1 MTRLRCRRPTRRD
14 ATRARGSLPPY
25 TTPRGVA
32 ALAMAHATH
41 ASASPAFAPDPP
53 AGDPVD
59 VLAFRALD
67 VSASASSAPT
77 ARLTM
82 TTEFALRA
90 GRAGA
95 PPGPPRADEPH
106 DNFLKGVRWSPDGVC
121 LLTCGAEDNTFRV
134 YDIPADLAVVPVPDP
149 SDDDA
154 RLGDARLLP
163 DALWPALR
171 VRAPECVY
179 DYAWFPGMTA
189 TDPRTCVFAS
199 ATRAQPVQCWDAC
212 DGSLRASYVA
222 HDHFD
227 EPTAATCVAFSADGA
242 RVFGGFDG
250 SVRAW
255 HLSRPGR
262 DCDAWVAARR
272 GRKTTPGGG
281 LVGCLAPAPAD
292 ASLVAAGSYDK
303 TVRVFDATTGEV
315 ALAFEG
321 HAGGVTGAAWSPD
334 GGYLYTGARRDAEI
348 LCWDVRHAAGPVYRC
363 ARATASTNQRI
374 GFDVE
379 PCGRHLVSGG
389 EDGCLRAFD
398 LTTGDEVGAWR
409 AAADVVSDFAF
420 HPCASFGS
428 ADAGR
433 VPRGASVSG
442 NRTFRSP
449 ADEDEDEDVRGDA
462 VTVDVAPTCAL
473 RVWDYATKPLPV
485 ASRDD
490 SLP

>member
-1 MTRLRCRRPTRRD
+1 
-14 ATRARGSLPPY
+14 
-25 TTPRGVA
+25 
-32 ALAMAHATH
+32 MAHATH
-41 ASASPAFAPDPP
+41 ASASPAFAPDPH

-59 VLAFRALD
+59 VVSFRALD
-67 VSASASSAPT
+67 VSASASCAPT
-77 ARLTM
+77 ARLTL

-95 PPGPPRADEPH
+95 PPGPPRANDPH

-134 YDIPADLAVVPVPDP
+134 YDIPADLSVVPIPDP
-149 SDDDA
+149 TDETA

-171 VRAPECVY
+171 VRAPESVY

-199 ATRAQPVQCWDAC
+199 VTRAQPAQCWDAC

-227 EPTAATCVAFSADGA
+227 EPTAPTCVAFSADGA
-242 RVFGGFDG
+242 CIFGGFDG
-250 SVRAW
+250 CVRAW
-255 HLSRPGR
+255 HVSRPGR
-262 DCDAWVAARR
+262 DCDAWVSARR
-272 GRKTTPGGG
+272 GRKTIPGGG
-281 LVGCLAPAPAD
+281 LTGCVAPAPLA
-292 ASLVAAGSYDK
+292 AGSRLVAAGSYDR

-321 HAGGVTGAAWSPD
+321 HAGGVTRAVWSPD
-334 GGYLYTGARRDAEI
+334 GGYVYTGARRDAEI
-348 LCWDVRHAAGPVYRC
+348 ACWDVRNATGPVYRC

-389 EDGCLRAFD
+389 EDGCLRAYD

-409 AAADVVSDFAF
+409 AAADVVGDFAF
-420 HPCASFGS
+420 HPCASFE
-428 ADAGR
+428 DARRGT

-449 ADEDEDEDVRGDA
+449 ADDEGAEEVEEGEE
-462 VTVDVAPTCAL
+462 PTCAL
-473 RVWDYATKPLPV
+473 RVWDYATKPLAV
-485 ASRDD
+485 A
-490 SLP
+490 